1 MIKSLIPLACLS
13 LAAVPVAVLAG
24 DTHGAMNPETIKWA
38 PAEGP
43 PKGAQMAVLQ
53 GDPSKA
59 GIFTIRLKAPANYKV
74 PAHWHS
80 TEESV
85 TVISGTLYM
94 GDGDKIDTAKAK
106 AVKAGGFMQVR
117 RRRTTTRSPRCRPS
131 SRSPQKGR
139 STSTGSTPRTIP
151 PSRSEWSVAPALRKR
166 QSHRLQRR
174 RRGTVLHPGDD
185 VELRRGNAGR
195 QRETRARARTRR
207 RLPCAR
213 DVIVG

>member
-38 PAEGP
+38 PAEGL

-106 AVKAGGFMQVR
+106 AVKAGGFMQV
-117 RRRTTTRSPRCRPS
+117 
-131 SRSPQKGR
+131 
-139 STSTGSTPRTIP
+139 
-151 PSRSEWSVAPALRKR
+151 PAKA
-166 QSHRLQRR
+166 HHYAFAKVP
-174 RRGTVLHPGDD
+174 TVIQVTAEGPFDINWIDPKDD
-185 VELRRGNAGR
+185 PAKS
-195 QRETRARARTRR
+195 Q
-207 RLPCAR
+207 
-213 DVIVG
+213 